1 MEALFDFFNK
11 VSPVSFAFAC
21 EYLDVFGVDAQP
33 TGIIG
38 FWARI
43 GIRCRGGKDTGVG
56 AGNGA
61 VGLLIIILG
70 FQDFSFFLSLFNIML
85 ILMLSHALSML
96 YLCFIYAL
104 SIHHPCPVY
113 VLKKGREGHEG
124 REGQVYSP
132 SMPRL
137 CTIHAPPMPRPFP
150 VRPPSIPRSF
160 PVHAVS
166 TLYLRCIYAVS
177 MLYLCCI
184 YAVSMPPARC
194 PS

>member
-85 ILMLSHALSML
+85 NSMLSHALSML
-96 YLCFIYAL
+96 YLCSIYT
-104 SIHHPCPVY
+104 
-113 VLKKGREGHEG
+113 
-124 REGQVYSP
+124 P
-132 SMPRL
+132 SML
-137 CTIHAPPMPRPFP
+137 GLW
-150 VRPPSIPRSF
+150 SIYGKNINYQGGQEGCFSEKSEKCADF
-160 PVHAVS
+160 GKYGS
-166 TLYLRCIYAVS
+166 GN
-177 MLYLCCI
+177 
-184 YAVSMPPARC
+184 
-194 PS
+194 